1 MKSYLYR
8 GVDSQGRSVSGR
20 MLALN
25 EEEME
30 ARLRAAGLWL
40 AEAHEEGEKE
50 AGLSAR
56 RLNRRPSRRELI
68 NFCVLMSFQLK
79 VGIPMVTALRVAAED
94 CENKAFRGVL
104 DAMRQDVEAGLQ
116 LHETMR
122 RHRIFSEQFV
132 ALVEA
137 GEESGTLPDAFME
150 LRRYL
155 EWQEQIISDV
165 RQATI
170 YPAIVLAVV
179 ILFVLILFTFVVPRF
194 VNLLTAA
201 KVALPLPTR
210 IVFGISDFIKGTWY
224 IWFGLALGVPAV
236 VTLGRRLSHRFAV
249 AYDQL
254 KFRLPLFGSLNHM
267 LCIARFARNLAILYR
282 AGVSVVEA
290 LKLTANLVGSV
301 WVGDCVR
308 EVSQRIERGESVS
321 GAMKEYPVFP
331 GLLNRM
337 VVMGENTGQ
346 LDHALD
352 NVAEYYN
359 LVVPRAIKRIFS
371 IAEPALILF
380 LVGVVGLVAVAIFLP
395 ILGMV
400 TAVGKS

>member
-40 AEAHEEGEKE
+40 AEAHEETEKA
-50 AGLSAR
+50 AGLSSR
-56 RLNRRPSRRELI
+56 RVSRRPSRRELI

-79 VGIPMVTALRVAAED
+79 VGIPMVTALKVAAED
-94 CENKAFRGVL
+94 CENKGFRAIL
-104 DAMRQDVEAGLQ
+104 EAMKQDVEAGLQ

-122 RHRIFSEQFV
+122 RHGVFSRQFV

-137 GEESGTLPDAFME
+137 GEESGTLPEAFME

-155 EWQEQIISDV
+155 EWQEQIIADV

-170 YPAIVLAVV
+170 YPAIVLFVV
-179 ILFVLILFTFVVPRF
+179 VLFVLILFTFVVPRF
-194 VNLLTAA
+194 VSLLSAA
-201 KVALPLPTR
+201 NVALPLPTR
-210 IVFGISDFIKGTWY
+210 VVFGVSGFIKSTWY
-224 IWFGLALGVPAV
+224 LWFGIALGVPAV
-236 VTLGRRLSHRFAV
+236 ITIGRRASHRFAV
-249 AYDQL
+249 WVDQM

-267 LCIARFARNLAILYR
+267 LAIARFARNLAILYR
-282 AGVSVVEA
+282 AGVSIVEA
-290 LKLTANLVGSV
+290 FKLTAGLVGSV
-301 WVGDCVR
+301 WLADCIL

-346 LDHALD
+346 LDQALD

-359 LVVPRAIKRIFS
+359 MVVPRAIKRIFS

-380 LVGVVGLVAVAIFLP
+380 LVVVVGFVAVAIFLP

-400 TAVGKS
+400 TAVGKG

>member
-1 MKSYLYR
+1 MKTYLYR
-8 GVDSQGRSVSGR
+8 GVDSQGRSISGR

-40 AEAHEEGEKE
+40 AEAHEQNEKE
-50 AGLSAR
+50 MGLSAR
-56 RLNRRPSRRELI
+56 RLHRRPARRELI
-68 NFCVLMSFQLK
+68 NFCVLMSFQLRA
-79 VGIPMVTALRVAAED
+79 GIPMVTALRVAAED
-94 CENKAFRGVL
+94 CENKAFRQVL
-104 DAMRQDVEAGLQ
+104 QAMRQDVEAGLQ
-116 LHETMR
+116 LNETMR
-122 RHRIFSEQFV
+122 RHHIFPTQFV
-132 ALVEA
+132 AMVEA

-179 ILFVLILFTFVVPRF
+179 VLFVLILFTFVVPRF
-194 VNLLTAA
+194 VNLLSVA
-201 KVALPLPTR
+201 KVELPLPTR
-210 IVFGISDFIKGTWY
+210 IVFGISGFIKSTWY
-224 IWFGLALGVPAV
+224 IWFGLALGLPAV
-236 VTLGRRLSHRFAV
+236 ITVGQRLSHRFAV
-249 AYDQL
+249 ALDQV
-254 KFRLPLFGSLNHM
+254 KFRLPLFGSLIHM
-267 LCIARFARNLAILYR
+267 LVVARFARNLAILYR
-282 AGVSVVEA
+282 AGVNIVEA
-290 LKLTANLVGSV
+290 LKLTAGLVGSV
-301 WVGDCVR
+301 WVADCVR
-308 EVSQRIERGESVS
+308 EVSARIERGESIS

-371 IAEPALILF
+371 VAEPALILF
-380 LVGVVGLVAVAIFLP
+380 LVGIVGLVAVAIFMP

-400 TAVGKS
+400 TAVGKN